1 MPYRHAHYW
10 LLLLFPLTALAF
22 WPDYFSDPGGA
33 PLAFHVHGATASL
46 WIILLAVQSWSI
58 HARRSDLHR
67 SVGYGSFVLFPLFT
81 VGGLLVLQTMGQKFG
96 DNFDPFYKTF
106 GARLG
111 IIDFIATVGIGY
123 LFFMALKMRR
133 KVHLH
138 ARYMLTTVFFLFP
151 PIIARLLPALPP
163 FAISGPDDF
172 YRFGYGVLVAHA
184 LTIALSV
191 ALYFRAAKHGRPFLV
206 IAALTGLTSVAFEII
221 GRTPAWESL
230 FVAFATLPTPV
241 IVAVGLVASSA
252 VTWLG
257 WNAAPARRPVAASA

>member
-10 LLLLFPLTALAF
+10 LLLLFPLTGLAF
-22 WPDYFSDPGGA
+22 WPDYFSKPGGA
-33 PLAFHVHGATASL
+33 PLAFHVHGFTASL
-46 WIILLAVQSWSI
+46 WIVLLAVQSWSI
-58 HARRSDLHR
+58 HARRNYLHR
-67 SVGYGSFVLFPLFT
+67 SVGYGSFALFPFFT
-81 VGGLLVLQTMGQKFG
+81 VGGLLVLQTMGEKFG
-96 DNFDPFYKTF
+96 NNFDPFYRAF

-138 ARYMLTTVFFLFP
+138 ARYMLATVFFLFP

-163 FAISGPDDF
+163 FAIRGPDDF
-172 YRFGYGVLVAHA
+172 YRFGYAVLVAHA

-191 ALYFRAAKHGRPFLV
+191 ALYLRAPKHGRPFLV
-206 IAALTGLTSVAFEII
+206 IAALTALTSVAFELV
-221 GRTPAWESL
+221 GRTPTWESM

-241 IVAVGLVASSA
+241 IVSIGLVASSA
-252 VTWLG
+252 VTGLG
-257 WNAAPARRPVAASA
+257 WNAVAARRPTTASA